1 MFAKLVALYEDGN
14 ITADHL
20 AVECLHM
27 LDPANPASVLAA
39 LPGIVLQRMLQYARE
54 YRPGQMRT
62 NYGVQPTGDQIVA
75 AKKWIETR
83 DRQSA

>member
-1 MFAKLVALYEDGN
+1 MMAKLVTMYENGD

-20 AVECLHM
+20 AVECLQM
-27 LDPANPASVLAA
+27 LDPANPAMVLAVLPGSVLQK
-39 LPGIVLQRMLQYARE
+39 VLKYARE

-62 NYGVQPTGDQIVA
+62 NFGLQPTLEQIAA
-75 AKKWIETR
+75 AKKWIETK